1 MIKPFSSKIAAIVGG
16 GTMGTDIAAIFIAG
30 GWKVQLVEPLTARW
44 PSALTR
50 ITESAAQLGRPV
62 SDRDSDHLN
71 VEMRETIAELPW
83 QSLGIVIE
91 CIPENLPMK
100 QALFS
105 EIEKLAPAMLPIASN
120 SSSFPIS
127 EISQGLKTRERMLG
141 LHFFM
146 PAHLV
151 PAVEVIRGEATDPN
165 LWAQCAE
172 LMRNLGKV
180 PVNVK
185 KDIPGFLANR
195 LQHALAREAF
205 ALIDAGLASA
215 EDVDAAVRFGFGL
228 RYLAAGPVLQKDIAG
243 LDIHCAAAR
252 TMYPSLATNSTP
264 SAVLGDKVDAGKLGM
279 KTGEGFYKWTPESAA
294 REKARYEAALLDA
307 LALLKPD
314 IPH

>member
-1 MIKPFSSKIAAIVGG
+1 MSNPFSSRTAAIVGG

-30 GWKVQLVEPLTARW
+30 GWNVHLVEPLRERW
-44 PSALTR
+44 PAALAR
-50 ITESAAQLGRPV
+50 IRQSAAQLEKPPATDKMPV
-62 SDRDSDHLN
+62 DMLAQ
-71 VEMRETIAELPW
+71 VGGLPW
-83 QSLGIVIE
+83 RTLSIVIE
-91 CIPENLPMK
+91 CIPEKLELK

-105 EIEKLAPAMLPIASN
+105 EMEKMAPAGLPLASN

-127 EISQGLKTRERMLG
+127 DISRGLRTRERMLG

-151 PAVEVIRGEATDPN
+151 PAVEVIRGEATDPA
-165 LWAQCAE
+165 LCAQCND
-172 LMRNLGKV
+172 LMRSLGKV

-243 LDIHCAAAR
+243 LDIHFAAAQ
-252 TMYPSLATNSTP
+252 TMYPSLANNSEP
-264 SAVLGDKVDAGKLGM
+264 SASLRDKVAAGKLGM
-279 KTGEGFYKWTPESAA
+279 KTGEGFYRWTPESAA
-294 REKARYEAALLDA
+294 MEKARYELALLDA
-307 LALLKPD
+307 LKLLKPD
-314 IPH
+314 MPS